1 MNQSSTNIKH
11 QQLKNEFENESKMN
25 SIINF
30 WKNFNPRR
38 LKVEPCSFDFE
49 QNINF
54 FFFKFYFKNDLEKSH
69 HEILQKRLHNKKNSS
84 KLFDLVLKLK
94 NEIAMNVNS
103 TPQFLSFSLSN
114 TIIHL
119 EC

>member
-54 FFFKFYFKNDLEKSH
+54 FFLNFISRMIWKKVIMRYFKRDCTIRKIQVNYL
-69 HEILQKRLHNKKNSS
+69 ILCLNSKMRL
-84 KLFDLVLKLK
+84 
-94 NEIAMNVNS
+94 
-103 TPQFLSFSLSN
+103 Q
-114 TIIHL
+114 
-119 EC
+119 